1 MSLPPTTTYKS
12 YRWTSESIYTNY
24 RPANLKMVT
33 DIKIAKVIFENK
45 VAVGVETVDGRKF
58 TANQEVILS
67 AGAFDTPKILLLSG
81 IGPTQEL
88 TQHNIETLH
97 DLPGVGKGLS
107 DHPLVVIGASYAPAA
122 GLSDRV
128 KFVSNPAA
136 VEATREQW
144 RRDGTGETNLH
155 QSCAITG
162 WLKENSILTTNEYQ
176 NLDAL

>member
-1 MSLPPTTTYKS
+1 MKLIEYQ
-12 YRWTSESIYTNY
+12 E
-24 RPANLKMVT
+24 
-33 DIKIAKVIFENK
+33 
-45 VAVGVETVDGRKF
+45 
-58 TANQEVILS
+58 NQEVILS

>member
-1 MSLPPTTTYKS
+1 
-12 YRWTSESIYTNY
+12 
-24 RPANLKMVT
+24 MVT

-45 VAVGVETVDGRKF
+45 VAVGVETVDGRKCLWIRNSF
-58 TANQEVILS
+58 TSAHRLEEVILS